1 VTWPPKEH
9 RRRGGPSP
17 IPDLN
22 SKINLGTNRK
32 QKMNL
37 ELEAFHSAATLQL
50 SSNPFASGCVKPG
63 KFKADEIWKPGTEKS
78 HVDVA
83 ETEKPKMILKE
94 NNNLQHNTKTG
105 KSCYYNISPGKV
117 KSVFIQ

>member
-1 VTWPPKEH
+1 MHALYIKLTSIVWKW
-9 RRRGGPSP
+9 
-17 IPDLN
+17 I
-22 SKINLGTNRK
+22 
-32 QKMNL
+32 
-37 ELEAFHSAATLQL
+37 
-50 SSNPFASGCVKPG
+50 GCVKPG

-94 NNNLQHNTKTG
+94 DNNLQHNTKTG

-117 KSVFIQ
+117 KSVFIQWYHMLHKMIAN